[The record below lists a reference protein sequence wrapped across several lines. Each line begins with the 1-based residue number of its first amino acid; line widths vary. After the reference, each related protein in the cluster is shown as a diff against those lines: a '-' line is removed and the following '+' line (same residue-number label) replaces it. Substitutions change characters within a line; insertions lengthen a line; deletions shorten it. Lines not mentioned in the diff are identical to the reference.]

1 MTQINLNPYL
11 KANVVEASDVA
22 AAQTLIAMVVRN
34 GGAEP
39 DLLGTLLLCLAL
51 RTPRDRHTCVDLD
64 HISDWLTPEGVKAQ
78 LEWPT
83 DSTTWLVA
91 AKTCPLLFGGPG
103 ATTPFIVDGSR
114 VYLGRSYDEEGVI
127 AAALTR
133 NNAQHVHI
141 VLGGPG
147 TGKTREVAM
156 KFIDRFKKG
165 ERDIRVA
172 LAAPTGKAAARMR
185 EVLSGECD
193 ALENL
198 SEGKD
203 GGLDA
208 VRAAVAAAFSGTVHS
223 LLGFGPS
230 RDTRYKFNAENYL
243 PFDWVVIDE
252 ASMLPSSMM
261 YRLVE
266 ALDPSTDLLLVGD
279 PDQLASV
286 DAGSVLGDIA
296 KVATQK
302 GSVLFPQTKVMRKQ
316 WRFPPEIDGLA
327 RLLRLETPVDGQ
339 TLGNP
344 KHVDAVIEYLH
355 VNKNVISWINPDT
368 DKDELIGVRKKVVD
382 HARQLHAAA
391 MSSDPQAA
399 LNKRQELQLL
409 CAHREG
415 KNGVSYWNG
424 FVEHELGAYA
434 ELRWYFGRPV
444 MVTRNNRSV
453 KLYNGDVGI
462 IVPDADGEPVGAFSA
477 DADGKPVGAFS
488 DSKTFRL
495 VPTMRLEDVESVHAL
510 TIHKSQGSE
519 YDEVI
524 VVLPN
529 ESSRILTRE
538 LFYTGITRT
547 KNRLTIIGSEAVLRS
562 AVSQAIRRTSGLAA
576 RL

>member
-1 MTQINLNPYL
+1 MNPINLDPYL
-11 KANVVEASDVA
+11 KANVVADGDVA

-34 GGAEP
+34 GGSEP

-185 EVLSGECD
+185 DVLLRECD
-193 ALENL
+193 ALKRL
-198 SEGKD
+198 REGKD
-203 GGLDA
+203 VDWDA
-208 VRAAVAAAFSGTVHS
+208 VNAAVENAFSGTVHV

-230 RDTRYKFNAENYL
+230 RDTRYKFNADNYL

-252 ASMLPSSMM
+252 VSMLPSSMM

-296 KVATQK
+296 KVATQN

-316 WRFPPEIDGLA
+316 WRLPPEIDGLA
-327 RLLRLETPVDGQ
+327 RLLRLETPLDGQ

-355 VNKNVISWINPDT
+355 VNKDVISWINPDT
-368 DKDELIGVRKKVVD
+368 NKDALTDVRKKVVD
-382 HARQLHAAA
+382 HARQLRAAA

-399 LNKRQELQLL
+399 LDKRQELQLL

-415 KNGVSYWNG
+415 KTGVSYWNG

-453 KLYNGDVGI
+453 DLYNGDVGI
-462 IVPDADGEPVGAFSA
+462 IVPDADDQPVGAFSN
-477 DADGKPVGAFS
+477 GE
-488 DSKTFRL
+488 TLRL

-576 RL
+576 RI

>member
-1 MTQINLNPYL
+1 MSRKDLNPYL
-11 KANVVEASDVA
+11 KTNVVEAADIA

-51 RTPRDRHTCVDLD
+51 RTPRDRHTCIDLD

-83 DSTTWLVA
+83 DSATWLA
-91 AKTCPLLFGGPG
+91 ATKSCPLLFGAPG
-103 ATTPFIVDGSR
+103 TATPLIVDDRR
-114 VYLGRSYDEEGVI
+114 VYLGRSFAEEGAI

-185 EVLSGECD
+185 EVLLRECD
-193 ALENL
+193 ALKNL
-198 SEGKD
+198 PEGKD
-203 GGLDA
+203 VDWDA
-208 VRAAVAAAFSGTVHS
+208 VNAAISAAFSGTVHS

-230 RDTRYKFNAENYL
+230 RDTRYKFNADNYL

-261 YRLVE
+261 YRLVD
-266 ALDPSTDLLLVGD
+266 ALDPSTALLLVGD

-296 KVATQK
+296 KIATQK
-302 GSVLFPQTKVMRKQ
+302 DSVLFPQTNVMRKQ
-316 WRFPPEIDGLA
+316 FRLPPEIDGLA
-327 RLLRLETPVDGQ
+327 RLLRLETPLDGQ
-339 TLGNP
+339 ALGDS
-344 KHVDAVIEYLH
+344 KHVDAVIEYLNS
-355 VNKNVISWINPDT
+355 NKTLISWINPDI
-368 DKDELIGVRKKVVD
+368 DKDELMSVRKKVVD
-382 HARQLHAAA
+382 HARQLHEAA
-391 MSSDPQAA
+391 MSPDPQLA
-399 LNKRQELQLL
+399 LKKRQELQLL

-415 KNGVSYWNG
+415 KTGVSYWNG
-424 FVEHELGAYA
+424 FVEHELGAYTEA
-434 ELRWYFGRPV
+434 RWYFGRPV

-453 KLYNGDVGI
+453 DLYNGDVGI
-462 IVPDADGEPVGAFSA
+462 IVPDSGGQPVG
-477 DADGKPVGAFS
+477 VFS
-488 DSKTFRL
+488 DGGAFRL

>member
-1 MTQINLNPYL
+1 MTQINMNPYL
-11 KANVVEASDVA
+11 KANVIEAADVA
-22 AAQTLIAMVVRN
+22 AAEMLIAMVVRN
-34 GGAEP
+34 GGVEP

-64 HISDWLTPEGVKAQ
+64 HISDWLTPDGMKAQ

-83 DSTTWLVA
+83 ESAKWLTA
-91 AKTCPLLFGGPG
+91 TQTCPLLFGAPG
-103 ATTPFIVDGSR
+103 ATTPLIVDGSR
-114 VYLGRSYDEEGVI
+114 VYLGRSFDEEGAI

-133 NNAQHVHI
+133 NNAQHLHI

-185 EVLSGECD
+185 EVLLRECD
-193 ALENL
+193 ALKKL
-198 SEGKD
+198 PEGKD
-203 GGLDA
+203 VDWDA
-208 VRAAVAAAFSGTVHS
+208 VNAAIESAFSGTVHS

-230 RDTRYKFNAENYL
+230 RDTRYKFNADNYL
-243 PFDWVVIDE
+243 PFDWVVVDE

-261 YRLVE
+261 HRLVE
-266 ALDPSTDLLLVGD
+266 ALDPSTALLLVGD

-296 KVATQK
+296 KIATQK
-302 GSVLFPQTKVMRKQ
+302 GSVLFSQTKVMRDQ
-316 WRFPPEIDGLA
+316 WRLPPEIDGLA
-327 RLLRLETPVDGQ
+327 RLLRLETPLDGQ

-344 KHVDAVIEYLH
+344 KHVDAVIEYLQA
-355 VNKNVISWINPDT
+355 NKSLISWINPDT
-368 DKDELIGVRKKVVD
+368 DKDALVDERKKVVD
-382 HARQLHAAA
+382 HARQLHDAAK
-391 MSSDPQAA
+391 SSDPQSA
-399 LNKRQELQLL
+399 LNKRQELQVL

-415 KNGVSYWNG
+415 KTGVSYWNG
-424 FVEHELGAYA
+424 LVEHELGAYTD
-434 ELRWYFGRPV
+434 LRWYFGRPV
-444 MVTRNNRSV
+444 MVTRNNWSV
-453 KLYNGDVGI
+453 DLYNGDVGI
-462 IVPDADGEPVGAFSA
+462 IMPDADGRPVGVFSE
-477 DADGKPVGAFS
+477 GGA
-488 DSKTFRL
+488 FRL

-519 YDEVI
+519 YNEVI

-547 KNRLTIIGSEAVLRS
+547 KERLTIIGSEAVLRS

-576 RL
+576 RIL

>member
-1 MTQINLNPYL
+1 MSQKDLNPYL
-11 KANVVEASDVA
+11 KANVVESADIA
-22 AAQTLIAMVVRN
+22 AAQALIAMVVRQ
-34 GGAEP
+34 GGTEP
-39 DLLGTLLLCLAL
+39 NLLGTLLLCLAL
-51 RTPRDRHTCVDLD
+51 RTPRDRHTCVDLE
-64 HISDWLTPEGVKAQ
+64 HISDWLTIEGAKAQ

-83 DSTTWLVA
+83 DSATWLA
-91 AKTCPLLFGGPG
+91 ATKSCPLLFGAPG
-103 ATTPFIVDGSR
+103 ELTPLIIDNSR
-114 VYLGRSYDEEGVI
+114 VYLSRSYGEEGAI

-133 NNAQHVHI
+133 NNAQHLHI
-141 VLGGPG
+141 ILGGPG

-185 EVLSGECD
+185 EVLLRECD
-193 ALENL
+193 ALKNL
-198 SEGKD
+198 PEGKD
-203 GGLDA
+203 VDWDA
-208 VRAAVAAAFSGTVHS
+208 VNAAISAAFSGTVHS

-230 RDTRYKFNAENYL
+230 RETRYKFNSQNYL

-261 YRLVE
+261 YRLVD
-266 ALDPSTDLLLVGD
+266 ALDPSTALLLVGD

-296 KVATQK
+296 KIATQK
-302 GSVLFPQTKVMRKQ
+302 DSVLFSQTNVMRKQ
-316 WRFPPEIDGLA
+316 FRLPPEIDGLA
-327 RLLRLETPVDGQ
+327 RLLRLETPLDGQ
-339 TLGNP
+339 ALGDS
-344 KHVDAVIEYLH
+344 KHVDSVIEFLQS
-355 VNKNVISWINPDT
+355 NKTLISWINPDT
-368 DKDELIGVRKKVVD
+368 DKDELRSVRKKVVD
-382 HARQLHAAA
+382 HARQLHEAA
-391 MSSDPQAA
+391 MSPDPQSA
-399 LNKRQELQLL
+399 LKKRQELQLL

-415 KNGVSYWNG
+415 KTGVSYWNG
-424 FVEHELGAYA
+424 FIEHELGAYTEA
-434 ELRWYFGRPV
+434 CWYFGRPV

-453 KLYNGDVGI
+453 DLYNGDVGI
-462 IVPDADGEPVGAFSA
+462 IVPDSGGQPVG
-477 DADGKPVGAFS
+477 VFS
-488 DSKTFRL
+488 DGGTFRL

>member
-1 MTQINLNPYL
+1 MSQKDLNPYL
-11 KANVVEASDVA
+11 KTNVVEAADIA

-51 RTPRDRHTCVDLD
+51 RTPRDRHTCIDLD
-64 HISDWLTPEGVKAQ
+64 YISDWLTPEGVKAQ

-83 DSTTWLVA
+83 DSATWLA
-91 AKTCPLLFGGPG
+91 ATKSCPLLFGAPG
-103 ATTPFIVDGSR
+103 TATPLIVDDRR
-114 VYLGRSYDEEGVI
+114 VYLGRSFAEEGAI

-185 EVLSGECD
+185 EVLLRECD
-193 ALENL
+193 ALKNL
-198 SEGKD
+198 PEGKD
-203 GGLDA
+203 VDWDA
-208 VRAAVAAAFSGTVHS
+208 VNAAISAAFSGTVHS

-230 RDTRYKFNAENYL
+230 RDTRYKFNADNYL

-261 YRLVE
+261 YRLVD
-266 ALDPSTDLLLVGD
+266 ALDPSTALLLVGD

-296 KVATQK
+296 KIATQK
-302 GSVLFPQTKVMRKQ
+302 DSVLFPQTNVMRKQ
-316 WRFPPEIDGLA
+316 FRLPPEIDGLA
-327 RLLRLETPVDGQ
+327 RLLRLETPLDGQ
-339 TLGNP
+339 ALGDS
-344 KHVDAVIEYLH
+344 KHVDAVIEYLNS
-355 VNKNVISWINPDT
+355 NKTLISWINPDI
-368 DKDELIGVRKKVVD
+368 DKDELMSVRKKVVD
-382 HARQLHAAA
+382 HARQLHEAA
-391 MSSDPQAA
+391 MSPDPQLA
-399 LNKRQELQLL
+399 LKKRQELQLL

-415 KNGVSYWNG
+415 KTGVSYWNG
-424 FVEHELGAYA
+424 FVEHELGAYTEA
-434 ELRWYFGRPV
+434 RWYFGRPV

-453 KLYNGDVGI
+453 DLYNGDVGI
-462 IVPDADGEPVGAFSA
+462 IVPDSGGQPVG
-477 DADGKPVGAFS
+477 VFS
-488 DSKTFRL
+488 DGGTFRL

-576 RL
+576 RI

>member
-1 MTQINLNPYL
+1 MSRKDLNPYL
-11 KANVVEASDVA
+11 KTNVVEAADIA
-22 AAQTLIAMVVRN
+22 AAQTLIAMVVRQ

-51 RTPRDRHTCVDLD
+51 RTPRDRHTCIDLD

-83 DSTTWLVA
+83 DSATWLA
-91 AKTCPLLFGGPG
+91 ATKSCPLLFGAPG
-103 ATTPFIVDGSR
+103 TATPLIVDDRR
-114 VYLGRSYDEEGVI
+114 VYLGRSFAEEGAI

-133 NNAQHVHI
+133 NNAQHLHI

-185 EVLSGECD
+185 EVLLRECD
-193 ALENL
+193 ALKNL
-198 SEGKD
+198 PEGKD
-203 GGLDA
+203 VDWDA
-208 VRAAVAAAFSGTVHS
+208 VNAAISAAFSGTVHS

-261 YRLVE
+261 YRLVD
-266 ALDPSTDLLLVGD
+266 ALDPSTALLLVGD

-296 KVATQK
+296 KIATQK
-302 GSVLFPQTKVMRKQ
+302 DSVLFPQTNVMRKQ
-316 WRFPPEIDGLA
+316 FRLPPEIDGLA
-327 RLLRLETPVDGQ
+327 RLLRLETPLDGQ
-339 TLGNP
+339 ALGDS
-344 KHVDAVIEYLH
+344 KHVDAVIEYLNS
-355 VNKNVISWINPDT
+355 NKTLISWINPDI
-368 DKDELIGVRKKVVD
+368 DKDELMSVRKKVVD
-382 HARQLHAAA
+382 HARQLHEAA
-391 MSSDPQAA
+391 MSPDPQLA
-399 LNKRQELQLL
+399 LKKRQELQLL

-415 KNGVSYWNG
+415 KTGVSYWNG
-424 FVEHELGAYA
+424 FVEHELGAYTEA
-434 ELRWYFGRPV
+434 RWYFGRPV

-453 KLYNGDVGI
+453 DLYNGDVGI
-462 IVPDADGEPVGAFSA
+462 IVPDLGGQPVG
-477 DADGKPVGAFS
+477 VFS
-488 DSKTFRL
+488 DGGTFRL

>member
-1 MTQINLNPYL
+1 MSRKDLNPYL
-11 KANVVEASDVA
+11 KTNVVEAADIA

-51 RTPRDRHTCVDLD
+51 RTPRDRHTCIDLD

-83 DSTTWLVA
+83 DSATWLA
-91 AKTCPLLFGGPG
+91 ATKSCPLLFGAPG
-103 ATTPFIVDGSR
+103 TATPLIVDDRR
-114 VYLGRSYDEEGVI
+114 VYLGRSFAEEGAI

-185 EVLSGECD
+185 EVLLRECD
-193 ALENL
+193 ALKNL
-198 SEGKD
+198 PEGKD
-203 GGLDA
+203 VDWDA
-208 VRAAVAAAFSGTVHS
+208 VNAAISAAFSGTVHS

-230 RDTRYKFNAENYL
+230 RDTRYKFNADNYL

-261 YRLVE
+261 YRLVD
-266 ALDPSTDLLLVGD
+266 ALDPSTALLLVGD

-296 KVATQK
+296 KIATQK
-302 GSVLFPQTKVMRKQ
+302 DSVLFPQTNVMRKQ
-316 WRFPPEIDGLA
+316 FRLPPEIDGLA
-327 RLLRLETPVDGQ
+327 RLLRLETPLDGQ
-339 TLGNP
+339 ALGDS
-344 KHVDAVIEYLH
+344 KHVDAVIEYLNS
-355 VNKNVISWINPDT
+355 NKTLISWINPDI
-368 DKDELIGVRKKVVD
+368 DKDELMSVRKKVVD
-382 HARQLHAAA
+382 HARQLHEAA
-391 MSSDPQAA
+391 MSPDPQLA
-399 LNKRQELQLL
+399 LKKRQELQLL

-415 KNGVSYWNG
+415 KTGVSYWNG
-424 FVEHELGAYA
+424 FVEHELGAYTEA
-434 ELRWYFGRPV
+434 RWYFGRPV
-444 MVTRNNRSV
+444 MVTRNNGSV
-453 KLYNGDVGI
+453 DLYNGDVGI
-462 IVPDADGEPVGAFSA
+462 IVPDSGGQPVG
-477 DADGKPVGAFS
+477 VFS
-488 DSKTFRL
+488 DGGTFRL

-562 AVSQAIRRTSGLAA
+562 AVS
-576 RL
+576 

>member
-11 KANVVEASDVA
+11 KAHVVEAADVA
-22 AAQTLIAMVVRN
+22 AAEALIAMVIRN
-34 GGAEP
+34 GGVEP

-78 LEWPT
+78 LAWPT
-83 DSTTWLVA
+83 DSATWLA
-91 AKTCPLLFGGPG
+91 ATKSCPLLFGAPG
-103 ATTPFIVDGSR
+103 ATTPLIVDDSR
-114 VYLGRSYDEEGVI
+114 VYLGRSFDEEGAI

-133 NNAQHVHI
+133 NNAQHLHI
-141 VLGGPG
+141 ILGGPG

-165 ERDIRVA
+165 ERDIKVA

-185 EVLSGECD
+185 EVLLRECD
-193 ALENL
+193 ALKKL
-198 SEGKD
+198 PEGKD
-203 GGLDA
+203 VDWDA
-208 VRAAVAAAFSGTVHS
+208 VSAAIESAFSGTVHS

-230 RDTRYKFNAENYL
+230 RDKRYKFNADNYL

-266 ALDPSTDLLLVGD
+266 ALHPSTALLLVGD

-296 KVATQK
+296 KIATQK
-302 GSVLFPQTKVMRKQ
+302 GSVLFPQTNVMREQ
-316 WRFPPEIDGLA
+316 WRLPKEIDGLA

-344 KHVDAVIEYLH
+344 KHVDAVIEYLQS
-355 VNKNVISWINPDT
+355 NKTLISWVNPDT
-368 DKDELIGVRKKVVD
+368 DKDALIDVRKKVVD
-382 HARQLHAAA
+382 HARELHAAA
-391 MSSDPQAA
+391 MSSDPQSA
-399 LNKRQELQLL
+399 LNKRQELQVL

-415 KNGVSYWNG
+415 ETGVSYWNG
-424 FVEHELGAYA
+424 YVEHELGAYT

-444 MVTRNNRSV
+444 MVTRNNKSV
-453 KLYNGDVGI
+453 DLYNGDVGI
-462 IVPDADGEPVGAFSA
+462 IVPDKGQ
-477 DADGKPVGAFS
+477 PVGAFS
-488 DSKTFRL
+488 DGGTFRL

-547 KNRLTIIGSEAVLRS
+547 KNRLTIIGSKAVLRS
-562 AVSQAIRRTSGLAA
+562 AVSQAIRRASGLAA
-576 RL
+576 RI

>member
-1 MTQINLNPYL
+1 MSRKDLNPYL
-11 KANVVEASDVA
+11 KTNVVEAADIA
-22 AAQTLIAMVVRN
+22 AAQTLIAMIVRN

-51 RTPRDRHTCVDLD
+51 RTPRDRHTCIDLD

-83 DSTTWLVA
+83 DSATWLSA
-91 AKTCPLLFGGPG
+91 AKSCPLLFGAPG
-103 ATTPFIVDGSR
+103 TATPLIVDDRR
-114 VYLGRSYDEEGVI
+114 VYLGRSFAEEGVI

-185 EVLSGECD
+185 EVLLRECD
-193 ALENL
+193 ALKNL
-198 SEGKD
+198 PEGKD
-203 GGLDA
+203 VDWDA
-208 VRAAVAAAFSGTVHS
+208 VNAAISAAFSGTVHS

-230 RDTRYKFNAENYL
+230 RDTRYKFNADNYL

-261 YRLVE
+261 YRLVD
-266 ALDPSTDLLLVGD
+266 ALDPSTALLLVGD

-296 KVATQK
+296 KIATQK
-302 GSVLFPQTKVMRKQ
+302 DSVLFPQTNVMRKQ
-316 WRFPPEIDGLA
+316 FRLPPEIDGLA
-327 RLLRLETPVDGQ
+327 RLLRLETPLDGQ
-339 TLGNP
+339 ALGDS
-344 KHVDAVIEYLH
+344 KHVDAVIEYLNS
-355 VNKNVISWINPDT
+355 NKTLISWINPDI
-368 DKDELIGVRKKVVD
+368 DKDELMSVRKKVVD
-382 HARQLHAAA
+382 HARQLHEAA
-391 MSSDPQAA
+391 MSPDPQLA
-399 LNKRQELQLL
+399 LKKRQELQLL

-415 KNGVSYWNG
+415 KTGVSYWNG
-424 FVEHELGAYA
+424 FVEHELGAYTEA
-434 ELRWYFGRPV
+434 RWYFGRPV

-453 KLYNGDVGI
+453 DLYNGDVGI
-462 IVPDADGEPVGAFSA
+462 IVPDSGGQPVG
-477 DADGKPVGAFS
+477 VFS
-488 DSKTFRL
+488 DGGTFRL

>member
-1 MTQINLNPYL
+1 MSQVNLNPYL
-11 KANVVEASDVA
+11 KANVVEAADIA
-22 AAQTLIAMVVRN
+22 AAQTLIAMIVRQ
-34 GGAEP
+34 GGTEP

-51 RTPRDRHTCVDLD
+51 RTPRDRHTCIDLD

-83 DSTTWLVA
+83 DVATWLA
-91 AKTCPLLFGGPG
+91 ATKTCPLLFGAPG
-103 ATTPFIVDGSR
+103 TATPLIIDGGR
-114 VYLGRSYDEEGVI
+114 VYLGRSYHEEGVI
-127 AAALTR
+127 ASALKR
-133 NNAQHVHI
+133 NNAQHLHI
-141 VLGGPG
+141 ILGGPG
-147 TGKTREVAM
+147 TGKTHEVAM

-185 EVLSGECD
+185 EVLLRECD
-193 ALENL
+193 ALKN
-198 SEGKD
+198 SPD
-203 GGLDA
+203 GINVDWDA
-208 VRAAVAAAFSGTVHS
+208 ANSAIAAAFSGTVHS

-230 RDTRYKFNAENYL
+230 RETRYKFNSENYL

-252 ASMLPSSMM
+252 ASMVPSSMM
-261 YRLVE
+261 YRLVD
-266 ALDPSTDLLLVGD
+266 ALDPSTALLLVGD

-302 GSVLFPQTKVMRKQ
+302 GSVLFPQTNVMRDQ
-316 WRFPPEIDGLA
+316 WRLPKEIDGLA
-327 RLLRLETPVDGQ
+327 RLLRLETPLEGQ
-339 TLGNP
+339 ALGDS
-344 KHVDAVIEYLH
+344 KHVDAVIEYLNS
-355 VNKNVISWINPDT
+355 NKTLISWINPDT

-382 HARQLHAAA
+382 HARQLHKAS
-391 MSSDPQAA
+391 MSLDPQSA
-399 LNKRQELQLL
+399 LIKRQELQLL

-415 KNGVSYWNG
+415 KTGVSYWNE
-424 FVEHELGAYA
+424 FVEHELGVYTEA
-434 ELRWYFGRPV
+434 RWYFGRPV
-444 MVTRNNRSV
+444 MVTRNNKSV
-453 KLYNGDVGI
+453 DLYNGDVGI
-462 IVPDADGEPVGAFSA
+462 IMPDADGR
-477 DADGKPVGAFS
+477 PVGAFS
-488 DSKTFRL
+488 DGGGFRL

-529 ESSRILTRE
+529 VSSRILTRE

-547 KNRLTIIGSEAVLRS
+547 KNRLTVIGSEAVLRS

-576 RL
+576 RI

>member
-1 MTQINLNPYL
+1 MSRKDLNPYL
-11 KANVVEASDVA
+11 KTNVVEAADIA

-51 RTPRDRHTCVDLD
+51 RTPRDRHTCIDLD
-64 HISDWLTPEGVKAQ
+64 YISDWLTPEGVKAQ

-83 DSTTWLVA
+83 DSATWLA
-91 AKTCPLLFGGPG
+91 ATKSCPLLFGAPG
-103 ATTPFIVDGSR
+103 TATPLIVDDRR
-114 VYLGRSYDEEGVI
+114 VYLGRSFAEEGAI

-185 EVLSGECD
+185 EVLLRECD
-193 ALENL
+193 ALKNL
-198 SEGKD
+198 PEGKD
-203 GGLDA
+203 VDWDA
-208 VRAAVAAAFSGTVHS
+208 VNAAISAAFSGTVHS

-230 RDTRYKFNAENYL
+230 RDTRYKFNADNYL

-261 YRLVE
+261 YRLVD
-266 ALDPSTDLLLVGD
+266 ALDPSTALLLVGD

-296 KVATQK
+296 KIATQK
-302 GSVLFPQTKVMRKQ
+302 DSVLFPQTNVMRKQ
-316 WRFPPEIDGLA
+316 FRLPPEIDGLA
-327 RLLRLETPVDGQ
+327 RLLRLETPLDGQ
-339 TLGNP
+339 ALGDS
-344 KHVDAVIEYLH
+344 KHVDAVIEYLNS
-355 VNKNVISWINPDT
+355 NKTLISWINPDI
-368 DKDELIGVRKKVVD
+368 DKDELMSVRKKVVD
-382 HARQLHAAA
+382 HARQLHEAA
-391 MSSDPQAA
+391 MSPDPQLA
-399 LNKRQELQLL
+399 LKKRQELQLL

-415 KNGVSYWNG
+415 KTGVSYWNG
-424 FVEHELGAYA
+424 FVEHELGAYTEA
-434 ELRWYFGRPV
+434 RWYFGRPV

-453 KLYNGDVGI
+453 DLYNGDVGI
-462 IVPDADGEPVGAFSA
+462 IVPDSGGQPVG
-477 DADGKPVGAFS
+477 VFS
-488 DSKTFRL
+488 DGGTFRL

>member
-1 MTQINLNPYL
+1 MSRKDLNPYL
-11 KANVVEASDVA
+11 KTNVVEAADIA

-51 RTPRDRHTCVDLD
+51 RTPRDRHTCIDLD
-64 HISDWLTPEGVKAQ
+64 YISDWLTPEGVKAQ

-83 DSTTWLVA
+83 DSATWLA
-91 AKTCPLLFGGPG
+91 ATKSCPLLFGAPG
-103 ATTPFIVDGSR
+103 TATPLIVDDRR
-114 VYLGRSYDEEGVI
+114 VYLGRSFAEEGAI

-185 EVLSGECD
+185 EVLLRECD
-193 ALENL
+193 ALKNL
-198 SEGKD
+198 PEGKD
-203 GGLDA
+203 VDWDA
-208 VRAAVAAAFSGTVHS
+208 VNAAISAAFSGTVHS

-230 RDTRYKFNAENYL
+230 RDTRYKFNADNYL

-261 YRLVE
+261 YRLVD
-266 ALDPSTDLLLVGD
+266 ALDPSTALLLVGD

-296 KVATQK
+296 KIATQK
-302 GSVLFPQTKVMRKQ
+302 DSVLFPQTNVMRKQ
-316 WRFPPEIDGLA
+316 FRLPPEIDGLA
-327 RLLRLETPVDGQ
+327 RLLRLETPLDGQ
-339 TLGNP
+339 ALGDS
-344 KHVDAVIEYLH
+344 KHVDAVIEYLNS
-355 VNKNVISWINPDT
+355 NKTLISWINPDI
-368 DKDELIGVRKKVVD
+368 DKDELMSVRKKVVD
-382 HARQLHAAA
+382 HARQLHEAA
-391 MSSDPQAA
+391 MSPDPQLA
-399 LNKRQELQLL
+399 LKKRQELQLL

-415 KNGVSYWNG
+415 KTGVSYWNG
-424 FVEHELGAYA
+424 FVEHELGAYTEA
-434 ELRWYFGRPV
+434 RWYFGRPV

-453 KLYNGDVGI
+453 DLYNGDVGI
-462 IVPDADGEPVGAFSA
+462 IVPDSGGQPVG
-477 DADGKPVGAFS
+477 VFS
-488 DSKTFRL
+488 DGGTFRL

-576 RL
+576 RI

>member
-1 MTQINLNPYL
+1 MSQKALNPYL
-11 KANVVEASDVA
+11 KTNVVEAADIA

-51 RTPRDRHTCVDLD
+51 RTPRDRHTCIDLD

-83 DSTTWLVA
+83 DSATWLA
-91 AKTCPLLFGGPG
+91 ATKSCPLLFGAPG
-103 ATTPFIVDGSR
+103 TATPLIVDDRR
-114 VYLGRSYDEEGVI
+114 VYLGRSFAEEGAI

-185 EVLSGECD
+185 EVLLRECD
-193 ALENL
+193 ALKNL
-198 SEGKD
+198 PEGKD
-203 GGLDA
+203 VDWDA
-208 VRAAVAAAFSGTVHS
+208 VNAAISAAFSGTVHS

-261 YRLVE
+261 YRLVD
-266 ALDPSTDLLLVGD
+266 ALDPSTALLLVGD

-296 KVATQK
+296 KIATQK
-302 GSVLFPQTKVMRKQ
+302 DSVLFPQTNVMRKQ
-316 WRFPPEIDGLA
+316 FRLPPEIDGLA
-327 RLLRLETPVDGQ
+327 RLLRLETPLDGQ
-339 TLGNP
+339 ALGDS
-344 KHVDAVIEYLH
+344 KHVDAVIEYLNS
-355 VNKNVISWINPDT
+355 NKTLISWINPDI
-368 DKDELIGVRKKVVD
+368 DKDELMSVRKKVVD
-382 HARQLHAAA
+382 HARQLHEAA
-391 MSSDPQAA
+391 MSPDPQLA
-399 LNKRQELQLL
+399 LKKRRELQLL

-415 KNGVSYWNG
+415 KTGVSYWNG
-424 FVEHELGAYA
+424 FVEHELGAYTEA
-434 ELRWYFGRPV
+434 RWYFGRPV

-453 KLYNGDVGI
+453 DLYNGDVGI
-462 IVPDADGEPVGAFSA
+462 IVPDSGGQPVG
-477 DADGKPVGAFS
+477 VFS
-488 DSKTFRL
+488 DGGTFRL

-576 RL
+576 RI

>member
-1 MTQINLNPYL
+1 MSRKDLNPYL
-11 KANVVEASDVA
+11 KTNVVEAADIA
-22 AAQTLIAMVVRN
+22 AAQTLIAMVVRQ

-51 RTPRDRHTCVDLD
+51 RTPRDRHTCIDLD
-64 HISDWLTPEGVKAQ
+64 HISDWLTPEGVKEQ

-83 DSTTWLVA
+83 DSATWLA
-91 AKTCPLLFGGPG
+91 ATKSCPLLFGAPG
-103 ATTPFIVDGSR
+103 TATPLIVDDRR
-114 VYLGRSYDEEGVI
+114 VYLGRSFAEEGAI

-185 EVLSGECD
+185 EVLLRECD
-193 ALENL
+193 ALKNL
-198 SEGKD
+198 PEGKD
-203 GGLDA
+203 VDWDA
-208 VRAAVAAAFSGTVHS
+208 VNAAISAAFSGTVHS

-261 YRLVE
+261 YRLVD
-266 ALDPSTDLLLVGD
+266 ALDPSTALLLVGD

-296 KVATQK
+296 KIATQK
-302 GSVLFPQTKVMRKQ
+302 DSVLFPQTNVMRKQ
-316 WRFPPEIDGLA
+316 FRLPPEIDGLA
-327 RLLRLETPVDGQ
+327 RLLRLETPLDGQ
-339 TLGNP
+339 ALGDS
-344 KHVDAVIEYLH
+344 KHVDAVIEYLNS
-355 VNKNVISWINPDT
+355 NKTLISWINPDI
-368 DKDELIGVRKKVVD
+368 DKDELMSVRRKVVD
-382 HARQLHAAA
+382 HARQLHEAA
-391 MSSDPQAA
+391 MSPDPQLA
-399 LNKRQELQLL
+399 LKKRQELQLL

-415 KNGVSYWNG
+415 KTGVSYWNG
-424 FVEHELGAYA
+424 FVEHELGAYTEA
-434 ELRWYFGRPV
+434 RWYFGRPV

-453 KLYNGDVGI
+453 DLYNGDVGI
-462 IVPDADGEPVGAFSA
+462 IVPDSGGQPVG
-477 DADGKPVGAFS
+477 VFS
-488 DSKTFRL
+488 DGGTFRL

>member
-1 MTQINLNPYL
+1 MSRKDLNPYL
-11 KANVVEASDVA
+11 KTNVVEAADIA

-51 RTPRDRHTCVDLD
+51 RTPRDRHTCIDLD

-83 DSTTWLVA
+83 DSATWLSA
-91 AKTCPLLFGGPG
+91 TKSCPLLFGAPG
-103 ATTPFIVDGSR
+103 TATPLIVDDRR
-114 VYLGRSYDEEGVI
+114 VYLGRSFAEEGVI

-185 EVLSGECD
+185 EVLLRECD
-193 ALENL
+193 ALKNL
-198 SEGKD
+198 PEGKD
-203 GGLDA
+203 VDWDA
-208 VRAAVAAAFSGTVHS
+208 VNAAISAAFSGTVHS

-230 RDTRYKFNAENYL
+230 RDTRYKFNADNYL

-261 YRLVE
+261 YRLVD
-266 ALDPSTDLLLVGD
+266 ALDPSTALLLVGD

-296 KVATQK
+296 KIATQK
-302 GSVLFPQTKVMRKQ
+302 DSVLFPQTNVMRKQ
-316 WRFPPEIDGLA
+316 FRLPPEIDGLA
-327 RLLRLETPVDGQ
+327 RLLRLETPLDGQ
-339 TLGNP
+339 ALGDS
-344 KHVDAVIEYLH
+344 KHVDAVIEYLNS
-355 VNKNVISWINPDT
+355 NKTLISWINPDI
-368 DKDELIGVRKKVVD
+368 DKDELMSVRKKVVD
-382 HARQLHAAA
+382 HARQLHEAA
-391 MSSDPQAA
+391 MSPDPQLA
-399 LNKRQELQLL
+399 LKKRQELQLL

-415 KNGVSYWNG
+415 KTGVSYWNG
-424 FVEHELGAYA
+424 FVEHELGAYTEA
-434 ELRWYFGRPV
+434 RWYFGRPV

-453 KLYNGDVGI
+453 DLYNGDVGI
-462 IVPDADGEPVGAFSA
+462 IVPDSGGQPVG
-477 DADGKPVGAFS
+477 VFS
-488 DSKTFRL
+488 DGGTFRL

>member
-1 MTQINLNPYL
+1 MSQKDLNPYL
-11 KANVVEASDVA
+11 KANVVESADIA
-22 AAQTLIAMVVRN
+22 AAQALIAMVVRQ
-34 GGAEP
+34 GGTEP
-39 DLLGTLLLCLAL
+39 NLLGTLLLCLAL
-51 RTPRDRHTCVDLD
+51 RTPRDRHTCVDLE
-64 HISDWLTPEGVKAQ
+64 HISDWLTIEGAKAQ

-83 DSTTWLVA
+83 DSATWLA
-91 AKTCPLLFGGPG
+91 ATKSCPLLFGAPG
-103 ATTPFIVDGSR
+103 ELTPLIIDNSR
-114 VYLGRSYDEEGVI
+114 VYLSRSYSEEGAI

-133 NNAQHVHI
+133 NNAQHLHI
-141 VLGGPG
+141 ILGGPG

-185 EVLSGECD
+185 EVLLRECD
-193 ALENL
+193 ALKNL
-198 SEGKD
+198 PEGKD
-203 GGLDA
+203 VDWDA
-208 VRAAVAAAFSGTVHS
+208 VNAAISAAFSGTVHS

-230 RDTRYKFNAENYL
+230 RETRYKFNSQNYL

-261 YRLVE
+261 YRLVD
-266 ALDPSTDLLLVGD
+266 ALDPSTALLLVGD

-296 KVATQK
+296 KIATQK
-302 GSVLFPQTKVMRKQ
+302 DSVLFSQTNVMRKQ
-316 WRFPPEIDGLA
+316 FRLPPEIDGLA
-327 RLLRLETPVDGQ
+327 RLLRLETPIDGQ
-339 TLGNP
+339 ALGDS
-344 KHVDAVIEYLH
+344 KHVDSVIEFLQS
-355 VNKNVISWINPDT
+355 NKTLISWINPDT
-368 DKDELIGVRKKVVD
+368 DKDELMSVRKKVVD
-382 HARQLHAAA
+382 HARQLHEAA
-391 MSSDPQAA
+391 MSPDPQSA
-399 LNKRQELQLL
+399 LKKRQELQLL

-415 KNGVSYWNG
+415 KTGVSYWNG
-424 FVEHELGAYA
+424 FVEHELGAYTEA
-434 ELRWYFGRPV
+434 RWYFGRPV

-453 KLYNGDVGI
+453 DLYNGDVGI
-462 IVPDADGEPVGAFSA
+462 IVPDSGGQPVG
-477 DADGKPVGAFS
+477 VFS
-488 DSKTFRL
+488 DGGTFRL

>member
-1 MTQINLNPYL
+1 MSRKDLNPYL
-11 KANVVEASDVA
+11 KTNVVEAADIA

-51 RTPRDRHTCVDLD
+51 RTPRDRHTCIDLD

-83 DSTTWLVA
+83 DSATWLA
-91 AKTCPLLFGGPG
+91 ATKSCPLLFGAPG
-103 ATTPFIVDGSR
+103 TATPLIVDDRR
-114 VYLGRSYDEEGVI
+114 VYLGRSFAEEGAI

-185 EVLSGECD
+185 EVLLRECD
-193 ALENL
+193 ALKNL
-198 SEGKD
+198 PEGKD
-203 GGLDA
+203 VDWDA
-208 VRAAVAAAFSGTVHS
+208 VNAAISAAFSGTVHS

-230 RDTRYKFNAENYL
+230 RDTRYKFNADNYL

-261 YRLVE
+261 YRLVD
-266 ALDPSTDLLLVGD
+266 ALDPSTALLLVGD

-296 KVATQK
+296 KIATQK
-302 GSVLFPQTKVMRKQ
+302 NSVLFPQTNVMRKQ
-316 WRFPPEIDGLA
+316 FRLPPEIDGLA
-327 RLLRLETPVDGQ
+327 RLLRLETPLDGQ
-339 TLGNP
+339 ALGDS
-344 KHVDAVIEYLH
+344 KHVDAVIEYLNS
-355 VNKNVISWINPDT
+355 NKTLISWINPDI
-368 DKDELIGVRKKVVD
+368 DKDELMSVRKKVVD
-382 HARQLHAAA
+382 HARQLHEAA
-391 MSSDPQAA
+391 MSPDPQLA
-399 LNKRQELQLL
+399 LKKRQELQLL

-415 KNGVSYWNG
+415 KTGVSYWNG
-424 FVEHELGAYA
+424 FVEHELGAYTEA
-434 ELRWYFGRPV
+434 RWYFGRPV

-453 KLYNGDVGI
+453 DLYNGDVGI
-462 IVPDADGEPVGAFSA
+462 IVPDSGGQPVG
-477 DADGKPVGAFS
+477 VFS
-488 DSKTFRL
+488 DGGTFRL

>member
-11 KANVVEASDVA
+11 KANVVEAADVA

-39 DLLGTLLLCLAL
+39 DLLCTLLLCLAL

-64 HISDWLTPEGVKAQ
+64 HVSDWLTPEGVKAQ

-83 DSTTWLVA
+83 DSAAWLA
-91 AKTCPLLFGGPG
+91 ATKSCPLLFGAPG
-103 ATTPFIVDGSR
+103 ATTPLIVDGNR
-114 VYLGRSYDEEGVI
+114 VYLGRSYDEEGAI
-127 AAALTR
+127 ATALTR

-185 EVLSGECD
+185 EVLLRECD
-193 ALENL
+193 ALKKL
-198 SEGKD
+198 PEGKD
-203 GGLDA
+203 VDWDA
-208 VRAAVAAAFSGTVHS
+208 VSAAIDAAFSGTVHS

-230 RDTRYKFNAENYL
+230 RDKRYKFNADNCL

-266 ALDPSTDLLLVGD
+266 ALDPSTALLLVGD

-296 KVATQK
+296 KIATQK
-302 GSVLFPQTKVMRKQ
+302 ASVLFSQTNVMRKQ
-316 WRFPPEIDGLA
+316 WRLPKEIDGLA

-344 KHVDAVIEYLH
+344 KHVDAVIEYLQS
-355 VNKNVISWINPDT
+355 NKTLISWVNPDT
-368 DKDELIGVRKKVVD
+368 DKDALIDVRKKVVD
-382 HARQLHAAA
+382 HARQLHEAA
-391 MSSDPQAA
+391 MSSDPQSA
-399 LNKRQELQLL
+399 LNKRQELQVL

-415 KNGVSYWNG
+415 KTGVSYWNG
-424 FVEHELGAYA
+424 YVEHELGAYT

-444 MVTRNNRSV
+444 MVTRNNKSV
-453 KLYNGDVGI
+453 DLYNGDVGI
-462 IVPDADGEPVGAFSA
+462 IVPDADGQPVGAFG
-477 DADGKPVGAFS
+477 DGG
-488 DSKTFRL
+488 TFRL

-562 AVSQAIRRTSGLAA
+562 AVSQAIRRASGLAA
-576 RL
+576 RI

>member
-1 MTQINLNPYL
+1 MSQKDLNPYL
-11 KANVVEASDVA
+11 KANVVESADIA
-22 AAQTLIAMVVRN
+22 AAQALIAMVVRQ
-34 GGAEP
+34 GGTEP
-39 DLLGTLLLCLAL
+39 NLLGTLLLCLAL
-51 RTPRDRHTCVDLD
+51 RTPRDRHTCVDLE
-64 HISDWLTPEGVKAQ
+64 HISDWLTIEGAKVQ

-83 DSTTWLVA
+83 DSATWLA
-91 AKTCPLLFGGPG
+91 ATKSCPLLFGAPG
-103 ATTPFIVDGSR
+103 ELTPLIIDNSR
-114 VYLGRSYDEEGVI
+114 VYLSRSYGEEGAI

-133 NNAQHVHI
+133 NNAQHLHI
-141 VLGGPG
+141 ILGGPG

-185 EVLSGECD
+185 EVLLRECD
-193 ALENL
+193 ALKNL
-198 SEGKD
+198 PEGKD
-203 GGLDA
+203 VDWDA
-208 VRAAVAAAFSGTVHS
+208 VTAAISAAFSGTVHS

-230 RDTRYKFNAENYL
+230 RETRYKFNSQNYL

-261 YRLVE
+261 YRLVD
-266 ALDPSTDLLLVGD
+266 ALDPSTALLLVGD

-296 KVATQK
+296 KIATQK
-302 GSVLFPQTKVMRKQ
+302 DSVLFSQTNVMRKQ
-316 WRFPPEIDGLA
+316 FRLPPEIDGLA
-327 RLLRLETPVDGQ
+327 RLLRLETPLDGQ
-339 TLGNP
+339 ALGDS
-344 KHVDAVIEYLH
+344 KHVDSVIEFLQS
-355 VNKNVISWINPDT
+355 NKTLISWINPDT
-368 DKDELIGVRKKVVD
+368 DKDELRSVRKKVVD
-382 HARQLHAAA
+382 HARQLHEAA
-391 MSSDPQAA
+391 MSPDPQSA
-399 LNKRQELQLL
+399 LKKRQELQLL

-415 KNGVSYWNG
+415 KTGVSYWNG
-424 FVEHELGAYA
+424 FIEHELGAYTEA
-434 ELRWYFGRPV
+434 RWYFGRPV

-453 KLYNGDVGI
+453 DLYNGDVGI
-462 IVPDADGEPVGAFSA
+462 IVPDTGGQPVG
-477 DADGKPVGAFS
+477 VFS
-488 DSKTFRL
+488 DGGTFRL

>member
-1 MTQINLNPYL
+1 MSRKDLNPYL
-11 KANVVEASDVA
+11 KTNVVEAADIA

-51 RTPRDRHTCVDLD
+51 RTPRDRHTCIDLD

-83 DSTTWLVA
+83 DSATWLA
-91 AKTCPLLFGGPG
+91 ATKSCPLLFGAPG
-103 ATTPFIVDGSR
+103 TATPLIVDDRR
-114 VYLGRSYDEEGVI
+114 VYLGRSFAEEGAI

-185 EVLSGECD
+185 EVLLRECD
-193 ALENL
+193 ALKNL
-198 SEGKD
+198 PEGKD
-203 GGLDA
+203 VDWDA
-208 VRAAVAAAFSGTVHS
+208 VNAAISAAFSGTVHS

-230 RDTRYKFNAENYL
+230 RDTRYKFNADNYL

-261 YRLVE
+261 YRLVD
-266 ALDPSTDLLLVGD
+266 ALDPSTALLLVGD

-296 KVATQK
+296 KIATQK
-302 GSVLFPQTKVMRKQ
+302 DSVLFPQTNVMRKQ
-316 WRFPPEIDGLA
+316 FRLPPEIDGLA
-327 RLLRLETPVDGQ
+327 RLLRLETPLDGQ
-339 TLGNP
+339 ALGDS
-344 KHVDAVIEYLH
+344 KHVDAVIEYLNS
-355 VNKNVISWINPDT
+355 NKTLISWINPDI
-368 DKDELIGVRKKVVD
+368 DKDELMSVRKKVVD
-382 HARQLHAAA
+382 HARQLHEAA
-391 MSSDPQAA
+391 MSPDPQLA
-399 LNKRQELQLL
+399 LKKRQELQLL

-415 KNGVSYWNG
+415 KTGVSYWNG
-424 FVEHELGAYA
+424 FVEHELGAYTEA
-434 ELRWYFGRPV
+434 RWYFGRPV

-453 KLYNGDVGI
+453 DLYNGDVGI
-462 IVPDADGEPVGAFSA
+462 IVPDSGGQPVG
-477 DADGKPVGAFS
+477 VFS
-488 DSKTFRL
+488 DGGTFRL

-576 RL
+576 RI

>member
-11 KANVVEASDVA
+11 KANVVEAADVA
-22 AAQTLIAMVVRN
+22 AAETLIAMVIRN
-34 GGAEP
+34 GGVEP

-185 EVLSGECD
+185 DVLLRECD
-193 ALENL
+193 ALKRL
-198 SEGKD
+198 PEGKD
-203 GGLDA
+203 VDWDA
-208 VRAAVAAAFSGTVHS
+208 VNAAVENAFSGTVHV

-230 RDTRYKFNAENYL
+230 RDTRYKFDADNHL

-252 ASMLPSSMM
+252 VSMLPSSMM

-316 WRFPPEIDGLA
+316 WRLPPEIDGLA
-327 RLLRLETPVDGQ
+327 RLLRLENPLDGQ

-355 VNKNVISWINPDT
+355 VNKDVISWINPDT
-368 DKDELIGVRKKVVD
+368 NKDALTDVRKKVVD
-382 HARQLHAAA
+382 HARQLRAAA

-399 LNKRQELQLL
+399 LDKRQELQLL

-415 KNGVSYWNG
+415 KTGVSYWNG
-424 FVEHELGAYA
+424 FVEHELGAYT

-444 MVTRNNRSV
+444 MVTRNNRPV
-453 KLYNGDVGI
+453 DLYNGDVGI
-462 IVPDADGEPVGAFSA
+462 IVPDADDQPVGAFSN
-477 DADGKPVGAFS
+477 GE
-488 DSKTFRL
+488 TLRL

-562 AVSQAIRRTSGLAA
+562 AVSQAIRRRSGLAA
-576 RL
+576 RI

>member
-1 MTQINLNPYL
+1 MSQKDLNPYL
-11 KANVVEASDVA
+11 KANVVESADIA
-22 AAQTLIAMVVRN
+22 AAQALIAMVVRQ
-34 GGAEP
+34 GGTEP
-39 DLLGTLLLCLAL
+39 NLLGTLLLCLAL
-51 RTPRDRHTCVDLD
+51 RTPRDRHTCVDLE
-64 HISDWLTPEGVKAQ
+64 HISDWLTIEGAKAQ

-83 DSTTWLVA
+83 DSATWLA
-91 AKTCPLLFGGPG
+91 ATKSCPLLFGAPG
-103 ATTPFIVDGSR
+103 ELTPLIIDNSR
-114 VYLGRSYDEEGVI
+114 VYLSRSYGEEGAI

-133 NNAQHVHI
+133 NNAQHLHI
-141 VLGGPG
+141 ILGGPG

-185 EVLSGECD
+185 EVLLRECD
-193 ALENL
+193 ALKNL
-198 SEGKD
+198 PEGKD
-203 GGLDA
+203 VDWDA
-208 VRAAVAAAFSGTVHS
+208 VNAAISAAFSGTVHS

-230 RDTRYKFNAENYL
+230 RETRYKFNSQNYL

-261 YRLVE
+261 YRLVD
-266 ALDPSTDLLLVGD
+266 ALDPSTALLLVGD

-296 KVATQK
+296 KIATQK
-302 GSVLFPQTKVMRKQ
+302 DSVLFSQTNVMRKQ
-316 WRFPPEIDGLA
+316 FRLPPEIDGLA
-327 RLLRLETPVDGQ
+327 RLLRLETPLDGQ
-339 TLGNP
+339 ALGDS
-344 KHVDAVIEYLH
+344 KHVDSVIEFLQS
-355 VNKNVISWINPDT
+355 NKTLISWINPDT
-368 DKDELIGVRKKVVD
+368 DKEELMSVRKKVVD
-382 HARQLHAAA
+382 HARQLHEAA
-391 MSSDPQAA
+391 MSPDPQSA
-399 LNKRQELQLL
+399 LKKRQELQLL

-415 KNGVSYWNG
+415 KTGVSYWNG
-424 FVEHELGAYA
+424 FVEHELGAYTEA
-434 ELRWYFGRPV
+434 RWYFGRPV

-453 KLYNGDVGI
+453 DLYNGDVGI
-462 IVPDADGEPVGAFSA
+462 IVPDSGGQPVG
-477 DADGKPVGAFS
+477 VFS
-488 DSKTFRL
+488 DGGTFRL